1 MEDWEHQNPK
11 EGAKVDPTY
20 ETQKVK
26 QQKFNIFMED
36 YFQVRINVNGLP
48 SVWPD
53 GYIIFQYW
61 AIHSKGN
68 LPNSL
73 SICPS
78 RFTKFPNT
86 SLSFSKLPKD
96 LQNFAKVAKFRQI
109 WSHCLPVVLL
119 TLSQRL
125 LINHCCSIDT
135 MLNLSRFKPPYVWSV
150 VWRMPR

>member
-109 WSHCLPVVLL
+109 WSHCV
-119 TLSQRL
+119 
-125 LINHCCSIDT
+125 
-135 MLNLSRFKPPYVWSV
+135 PPLK
-150 VWRMPR
+150 